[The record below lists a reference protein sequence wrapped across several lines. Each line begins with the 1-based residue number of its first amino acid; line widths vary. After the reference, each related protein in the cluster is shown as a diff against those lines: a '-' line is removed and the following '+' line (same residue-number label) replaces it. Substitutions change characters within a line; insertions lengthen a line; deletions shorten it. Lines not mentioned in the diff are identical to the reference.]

1 MDFVTPTHLDH
12 VAWQGELEPAQ
23 TLRGAESVQRPFVQ
37 IGRPEVWPAADAL
50 QAEVGRAWVKPLGD
64 ADFWL
69 VRLACTLR
77 APGGLTKLTSAEQRV
92 QMRPRNPRVPAD
104 AAYAFS
110 LFPDRL
116 SVEDKVEQSV
126 SLGPELKFE
135 KVADLKLGSV
145 GAKIEYKKVFPV
157 IQGYNVGRP
166 DPYWVYRA
174 HAAYPLDG
182 SQCVYAVVAA
192 RAGAGGVRL
201 LLTVIA
207 TLETQFGP
215 IRFGPPEA
223 VKDRLSFDI
232 PG

>member
-1 MDFVTPTHLDH
+1 MDLVTPTHLEDI
-12 VAWQGELEPAQ
+12 AWEGELEPAQ
-23 TLRGAESVQRPFVQ
+23 TLRGSESMKRPSVQ
-37 IGRPEVWPAADAL
+37 IGRPEVWPAAQAL
-50 QAEVGRAWVKPLGD
+50 QAEVGRPWVRPLGD

-77 APGGLTKLTSAEQRV
+77 SPGGMTKLTSAEHRV
-92 QMRPRNPRVPAD
+92 QLRPRNPHADAD

-116 SVEDKVEQSV
+116 TVEDTVEQSV

-135 KVADLKLGSV
+135 KVAEVKLGSV

-192 RAGAGGVRL
+192 RAGAQGVRMV
-201 LLTVIA
+201 LTVVA

-215 IRFGPPEA
+215 IRLAPPEA
-223 VKDRLSFDI
+223 VKCRLSFEI
-232 PG
+232 P